1 MADIVLE
8 VCVDSLAGLAA
19 AVRGGADRI
28 ELCAAL
34 GVGGLTP
41 SAGMMQAA
49 AGVPVPV
56 YAMIR
61 PRSGDFVYSD
71 AELLSMRVDI
81 DLARD
86 MGMAG
91 VVFGASL
98 VDGRLDLA
106 AMERLVSWSDGMG
119 KVLHRAFDLTG
130 GSFPQALES
139 AIDLGIERIL
149 TSGGAPNVTEGLTRL
164 AECYELANGRI
175 TIMPG
180 AGVEI
185 ETVGALMSRLP
196 LREVHGSC
204 SEPMEGLLRDVAR
217 LGLAGHLPRATSAV
231 KVRALKAR
239 LAAG

>member
-1 MADIVLE
+1 MTDIVLE

-19 AVRGGADRI
+19 AIRGGADRI

-49 AGVPVPV
+49 SVAPVPV

-61 PRSGDFVYSD
+61 PRPGDFVYSD
-71 AELLSMRVDI
+71 EDLQAMRVDI

-86 MGMAG
+86 MGMTG

-98 VDGRLDLA
+98 PDGRLDID

-130 GSFPQALES
+130 DGFAPAMES
-139 AIDLGIERIL
+139 AISLGIERIL
-149 TSGGAPNVTEGLTRL
+149 TSGGAPNVTEGMARL
-164 AECYELANGRI
+164 AEFFAVADGRI

-180 AGVEI
+180 AGVEL
-185 ETVGALMSRLP
+185 ETVAGLLSRLP
-196 LREVHGSC
+196 VREIHGSC
-204 SEPMEGLLRDVAR
+204 SEPMQGLLRDVAR
-217 LGLAGHLPRATSAV
+217 LGLAGHLPRATSAA
-231 KVRALKAR
+231 KVRALKAM